1 MSVLKLKELIPKTFL
16 DPSYFSFAEQ
26 LKILVEA
33 WDEIFYP
40 SSGSILG
47 DYDFYRK
54 IDEFVSIGDY
64 IESKYKEDLLQI
76 VLGSFP
82 PLINFG
88 EDELNELVNVKERLL
103 IFLPFLRD
111 YKGIRLGFDEK
122 GKGIWSIFFGLPFN
136 FFFHKVYYPHIGDRA
151 GIETIKLGD
160 GQIDWIIGGP
170 IFEHFLPENSPWRT
184 RTYFSYLAEFHLVG
198 LLVEVGVDGSI
209 VREVSYSGTS
219 IGEILSRFSYAWIGW
234 VLQQWREKLLP
245 FWVKIVRTIIAD
257 VFYILNSRFFI
268 TDVTRQVILKLAD
281 EMVLFFDVPTS
292 FLGKF
297 SGFIIGDTFSVKWL
311 KFVTNLDVSLFFVQG
326 AGVLFSELLGWLDK
340 VFVVILYWSSL
351 TISSDSRVTQVYPG
365 FSSGFIFQDFVF
377 SYLGKLNS
385 NLSLYT
391 NFSYSLS

>member
-16 DPSYFSFAEQ
+16 DSSYFSFAEQ

-33 WDEIFYP
+33 WDEVFYP
-40 SSGSILG
+40 SSDSILK

-54 IDEFVSIGDY
+54 VDEFVSIGDY

-76 VLGSFP
+76 VLGSLP
-82 PLINFG
+82 PLINFR
-88 EDELNELVNVKERLL
+88 EDELNELADVKERLL

-111 YKGIRLGFDEK
+111 YKGTRLELDEK
-122 GKGIWSIFFGLPFN
+122 GKGIGSIFFELPFN

-151 GIETIKLGD
+151 GSETIKLGD
-160 GQIDWIIGGP
+160 GQIGWIIGGP
-170 IFEHFLPENSPWRT
+170 IFEHFLPESSPWRT

-209 VREVSYSGTS
+209 VREVSYSEIS
-219 IGEILSRFSYAWIGW
+219 IGEILSRFSYAWINW

-257 VFYILNSRFFI
+257 VFYILNSRFFM
-268 TDVTRQVILKLAD
+268 TGVTRQVISKLAS
-281 EMVLFFDVPTS
+281 EMVLFSDVPMF
-292 FLGKF
+292 FLRKF
-297 SGFIIGDTFSVKWL
+297 SGFIIDDTLSVKWL
-311 KFVTNLDVSLFFVQG
+311 KFVTNLGVSLFFVQG
-326 AGVLFSELLGWLDK
+326 ANVLFGELLGWLDK
-340 VFVVILYWSSL
+340 VFVAILYWSSL
-351 TISSDSRVTQVYPG
+351 TISSNSQTTQVYPL
-365 FSSGFIFQDFVF
+365 FSPSFVFQDFVF

-391 NFSYSLS
+391 NFSYSIS